1 MQIITQPYRTDG
13 PLNKLVV
20 SLNNAVD
27 SRPIIQDILATGRAP
42 HVLVDHE
49 GNVEVLAD
57 PRAAVM
63 PFQGQNLRSPHAE
76 SPAVWVEFTGTGPD
90 DLADID
96 VVGILKGLCAEFGV
110 EYVFPTVAG
119 DLARKTYT
127 QTEGIVQRNALRGHG
142 TATTLP
148 IPVPAQPVTEEEWA
162 AFEAEKDE
170 VVALEASAAIFEV
183 EEEETPEAPEVAEE
197 EIVEEAAAEWPEFK
211 GRPLKPGSK
220 SEKIA
225 LLAEA
230 HGLDAVEYDEDI
242 EMLVT
247 STQEDAGLEADGVI
261 DAATWAA
268 LNPNK

>member
-1 MQIITQPYRTDG
+1 MQIITRQYRNDG
-13 PLNKLVV
+13 PINKLVV
-20 SLNNAVD
+20 SLNNSVHV
-27 SRPIIQDILATGRAP
+27 SPILQVIESTGRAP

-57 PRAAVM
+57 PRQAVV
-63 PFQGQNLRSPHAE
+63 PFQGQNLRSPHDE

-96 VVGILKGLCAEFGV
+96 VVGILKSLCEQFGV
-110 EYVFPTVAG
+110 EYVFPTVPD
-119 DLARKTYT
+119 DLSRKTYIST
-127 QTEGIVQRNALRGHG
+127 AGIVQRKSLRGHAN
-142 TATTLP
+142 ATILP
-148 IPVPAQPVTEEEWA
+148 IPAPVRPVTVEEWEA
-162 AFEAEKDE
+162 YEAEKGEIE
-170 VVALEASAAIFEV
+170 VLQASVDSFKTV
-183 EEEETPEAPEVAEE
+183 EEES
-197 EIVEEAAAEWPEFK
+197 EWPEFK

-225 LLAEA
+225 LIAEA
-230 HGLDAVEYDEDI
+230 HNLESVEYDEDI

-247 STQEDAGLEADGVI
+247 STQEEVGLEADGVI

>member
-1 MQIITQPYRTDG
+1 MQIITQPYRNEG

-27 SRPIIQDILATGRAP
+27 SRPILQGIAATGRSP

-49 GNVEVLAD
+49 GNVKVLAD
-57 PRAAVM
+57 PSKAIV

-96 VVGILKGLCAEFGV
+96 VVGILKDLCAEFGV

-119 DLARKTYT
+119 GLARGAFMN
-127 QTEGIVQRNALRGHG
+127 TEGIVQRKSLRGHE
-142 TATTLP
+142 AASLLP
-148 IPVPAQPVTEEEWA
+148 LPPAEPAPVTVEEIA
-162 AFEAEKDE
+162 AAEAYAAEQDE
-170 VVALEASAAIFEV
+170 VAALEASAAIFEV
-183 EEEETPEAPEVAEE
+183 DKAEE
-197 EIVEEAAAEWPEFK
+197 VAAEWPEFK
-211 GRPLKPGSK
+211 GRPIKPGSK

-225 LLAEA
+225 LIAEA
-230 HGLDAVEYDEDI
+230 HGIDSVEYDEAI
-242 EMLVT
+242 ETLVT
-247 STQEDAGLEADGVI
+247 STQEEAGLEADGVI

>member
-27 SRPIIQDILATGRAP
+27 SRPIIQGILATGRAP

-57 PRAAVM
+57 PREAVV

-127 QTEGIVQRNALRGHG
+127 QTEGIVQRNALRGHC

-162 AFEAEKDE
+162 AFEAEE
-170 VVALEASAAIFEV
+170 EEAVALDIFPV
-183 EEEETPEAPEVAEE
+183 EEEEEASEVVEE
-197 EIVEEAAAEWPEFK
+197 ESVEEAAAEWPEFK

-230 HGLDAVEYDEDI
+230 HGLDAVEYDEEI

>member
-1 MQIITQPYRTDG
+1 MQIITQPYRNDG
-13 PLNKLVV
+13 PINKLVV

-27 SRPIIQDILATGRAP
+27 SRPVIQDILATGRAP

-57 PRAAVM
+57 PRAAVV
-63 PFQGQNLRSPHAE
+63 PFQGQNLRSPHDE

-90 DLADID
+90 DLVDID
-96 VVGILKGLCAEFGV
+96 VVGILKGICAEFGV
-110 EYVFPTVAG
+110 EYVFPTVAD
-119 DLARKTYT
+119 DLARKAYT
-127 QTEGIVQRNALRGHG
+127 KTVGIVQRKSLRGH
-142 TATTLP
+142 AHASLLP
-148 IPVPAQPVTEEEWA
+148 IPVPVMPVTVQEWKD
-162 AFEAEKDE
+162 FEAEKDE
-170 VVALEASAAIFEV
+170 IVALEASAVTFEV
-183 EEEETPEAPEVAEE
+183 KDEEPEV
-197 EIVEEAAAEWPEFK
+197 VEQEASEWPEFK

-230 HGLDAVEYDEDI
+230 HGLSSVEYDEDI
-242 EMLVT
+242 ELLVT

>member
-57 PRAAVM
+57 PREAVV

-127 QTEGIVQRNALRGHG
+127 QTEGILQRNALRGHG

-162 AFEAEKDE
+162 AFEAEE
-170 VVALEASAAIFEV
+170 EEAVALDIFPV
-183 EEEETPEAPEVAEE
+183 EEEEASEVVEE
-197 EIVEEAAAEWPEFK
+197 EPVEEAVEEADAEWPEFK

-230 HGLDAVEYDEDI
+230 HGLDAVEYDEEI

>member
-1 MQIITQPYRTDG
+1 MQIITQPYKNDG

-20 SLNNAVD
+20 SINNAVN
-27 SRPIIQDILATGRAP
+27 SLPVIRDIEATGRAP

-57 PRAAVM
+57 PREAVV

-90 DLADID
+90 DFADID

-110 EYVFPTVAG
+110 EYVFPTVVDG
-119 DLARKTYT
+119 LARESFTKA
-127 QTEGIVQRNALRGHG
+127 EGIIQRKSLRGHE
-142 TATTLP
+142 AVSALP
-148 IPVPAQPVTEEEWA
+148 LPPAPPEPITVEEIA
-162 AFEAEKDE
+162 AAEAAAEAEKGE
-170 VVALEASAAIFEV
+170 VVALEASAAIFAV
-183 EEEETPEAPEVAEE
+183 EEEVTEE
-197 EIVEEAAAEWPEFK
+197 EIVEEVTEEWPEFK

-225 LLAEA
+225 LIADA
-230 HGLDAVEYDEDI
+230 HGLDTVEYDEDI

-247 STQEDAGLEADGVI
+247 STQEEAGLEADGVI

>member
-1 MQIITQPYRTDG
+1 MQIITQPYRNDG

-20 SLNNAVD
+20 SLNNSVH
-27 SRPIIQDILATGRAP
+27 SRPILRSIESTGRAP

-57 PRAAVM
+57 PRQAVV
-63 PFQGQNLRSPHAE
+63 PFQGQNLRSPHNE

-96 VVGILKGLCAEFGV
+96 VVGILKSLCEQFGV
-110 EYVFPTVAG
+110 EYVFPTVPD

-127 QTEGIVQRNALRGHG
+127 KTAGIVQRKSLRGH
-142 TATTLP
+142 ANASLLP
-148 IPVPAQPVTEEEWA
+148 IPAPAKPVTVEEWE

-170 VVALEASAAIFEV
+170 IPALEASASNFEV
-183 EEEETPEAPEVAEE
+183 QEEEPEV
-197 EIVEEAAAEWPEFK
+197 VEEPAAEWPEFK
-211 GRPLKPGSK
+211 GRPLKLGSK

-225 LLAEA
+225 LIAEA
-230 HGLDAVEYDEDI
+230 HGLESVEYDEDI

-247 STQEDAGLEADGVI
+247 STQEEAGLEADGVI
-261 DAATWAA
+261 DAVTWAA

>member
-57 PRAAVM
+57 PREAVV

-127 QTEGIVQRNALRGHG
+127 QTEGILQRNALRGHG

-162 AFEAEKDE
+162 AFEAEE
-170 VVALEASAAIFEV
+170 EEAVALDIFPV
-183 EEEETPEAPEVAEE
+183 EEEEASEAVEEEPVEETAEE
-197 EIVEEAAAEWPEFK
+197 ADAEWPEFK

-230 HGLDAVEYDEDI
+230 HGLDAVEYDEEI

>member
-57 PRAAVM
+57 PREAVV

-127 QTEGIVQRNALRGHG
+127 QTEGILQRNALRGHG

-162 AFEAEKDE
+162 AFEAEE
-170 VVALEASAAIFEV
+170 EEAVVLDIFPV
-183 EEEETPEAPEVAEE
+183 EEEEASEAVEE
-197 EIVEEAAAEWPEFK
+197 EPVEEAVEEADAEWPEFK

-230 HGLDAVEYDEDI
+230 HGLDAVEYDEEI

>member
-57 PRAAVM
+57 PREAVV

-127 QTEGIVQRNALRGHG
+127 QTEGILQRNALRGHG

-162 AFEAEKDE
+162 AFEAEE
-170 VVALEASAAIFEV
+170 EEAVALDIFPV
-183 EEEETPEAPEVAEE
+183 EEEEASETVEEEPVEETAEE
-197 EIVEEAAAEWPEFK
+197 ADAEWPEFK

-230 HGLDAVEYDEDI
+230 HGLDAVEYDEEI

>member
-27 SRPIIQDILATGRAP
+27 SRPIIQGILATGRAP

-57 PRAAVM
+57 PREAVV

-162 AFEAEKDE
+162 AFEAEE
-170 VVALEASAAIFEV
+170 EEAVALDIFPV
-183 EEEETPEAPEVAEE
+183 EEEEEASEVVEE
-197 EIVEEAAAEWPEFK
+197 ESVEEAAAEWPEFK

-230 HGLDAVEYDEDI
+230 HGLDAVEYDEEI

>member
-27 SRPIIQDILATGRAP
+27 SRPIIQGILATGRAT

-57 PRAAVM
+57 PREAVV

-162 AFEAEKDE
+162 AFEAEKE
-170 VVALEASAAIFEV
+170 EAVALDIFPV
-183 EEEETPEAPEVAEE
+183 EEEEASEVVEE
-197 EIVEEAAAEWPEFK
+197 ESVEEAAAEWPEFK

-230 HGLDAVEYDEDI
+230 HGLDAVEYDEEI